1 MTIGTI
7 DENGESLIRLAV
19 STSAEARPY
28 EVDAVLDTGF
38 EGSLAL
44 PRAFIESLN
53 LRQTGHA
60 RYVTASGE
68 THRTGTYRAAVTFG
82 GRNAIVDEVIEAA
95 DPLAGAALLRDFS
108 VCLNYSESGRVTL
121 EEL

>member
-7 DENGESLIRLAV
+7 DENGESLIRLAI
-19 STSAEARPY
+19 SASAEARPY

-38 EGSLAL
+38 EGRLAL
-44 PRAFIESLN
+44 PRAFIKSLN

-60 RYVTASGE
+60 RHVTASGE

-82 GRNAIVDEVIEAA
+82 GRNVII
-95 DPLAGAALLRDFS
+95 DDHRGCRPVGRSSPALGLQS
-108 VCLNYSESGRVTL
+108 LPQL
-121 EEL
+121 L